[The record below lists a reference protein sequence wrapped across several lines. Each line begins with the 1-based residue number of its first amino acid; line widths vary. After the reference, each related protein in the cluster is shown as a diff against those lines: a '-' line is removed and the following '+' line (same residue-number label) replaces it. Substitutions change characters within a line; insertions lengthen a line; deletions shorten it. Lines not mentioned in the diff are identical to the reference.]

1 MTITF
6 VCTGNTCRSP
16 MAEAVARRLAEAHGL
31 GRAGTPLVA
40 RSAGTASWPGFPA
53 SDGARRAAAA
63 AGLDLESHRSATLT
77 PELVADSDVV
87 VCMGRGH
94 AVAALELG
102 GGARVRLFHDES
114 GSEVEV
120 EDPFGG
126 GRRMYDA
133 ALRELEALVGGLL
146 AELFTEGFARPGPGA
161 SYVLLGDPVAHS
173 LSPKIHNAAFRS
185 ARRQAVYWARP
196 TSAAEC
202 GAVLRATALAGGG
215 GNVTAPLKGA
225 AARSLDAA
233 TAAVRATGACNAFWA
248 RDGVVHG
255 DNTDVEGFLGTWKQ
269 TLGEGGPRVGQDGA
283 GACDAPD
290 PPEGLDVLVL
300 GAGGAARAVLHALL
314 EFGLARR
321 IELWN
326 RTAGRTERMVEGFA
340 RGARRSRVSEQVRAV
355 RGWQGT
361 APDVV
366 VNATAVGMDG
376 KSAPMDLRE
385 LASPPRAVIDLV
397 YGDEPTALVRQ
408 ARAIGVAATDGRD
421 MLSRQ
426 AEASYCCWFD
436 EDPPAGVMAQV
447 LRRRRS

>member
-16 MAEAVARRLAEAHGL
+16 MAEAVARRLADAHGL
-31 GRAGTPLVA
+31 GRTGTPLVA
-40 RSAGTASWPGFPA
+40 RSAGTAAWPGFPA

-87 VCMGRGH
+87 ACMGRGH

-102 GGARVRLFHDES
+102 GGARVRLFRDES

-126 GRRMYDA
+126 GRRLYDA
-133 ALRELEALVGGLL
+133 ALRQLEALVGGLL
-146 AELFTEGFARPGPGA
+146 AGLFTEGFARPGKGA

-173 LSPKIHNAAFRS
+173 LSPTIHNAAFRA

-196 TSAAEC
+196 TSAIEC
-202 GAVLRATALAGGG
+202 GAVLQAIALAGGG

-225 AARSLDAA
+225 AARSLDAP

-255 DNTDVEGFLGTWKQ
+255 DNTDVEGFLGTWRR
-269 TLGEGGPRVGQDGA
+269 TLGEGGPRAGHDDGDA
-283 GACDAPD
+283 GDA
-290 PPEGLDVLVL
+290 PEGLDVLVL

-321 IELWN
+321 VALWN
-326 RTAGRTERMVEGFA
+326 RTAGRAERMLEGFA
-340 RGARRSRVSEQVRAV
+340 SGARRSRVSEEVRAV
-355 RGWQGT
+355 GSWQGT

-376 KSAPMDLRE
+376 KSAPMDLRG
-385 LASPPRAVIDLV
+385 LASIPRAVIDLV

-408 ARAIGVAATDGRD
+408 ARAMGVAATDGRD

-426 AEASYCCWFD
+426 AEASYRCWFD
-436 EDPPAGVMAQV
+436 EDPPAGVMAEA
-447 LRRRRS
+447 LRRKRS

>member
-1 MTITF
+1 
-6 VCTGNTCRSP
+6 
-16 MAEAVARRLAEAHGL
+16 MAEAVARRLADAHGL
-31 GRAGTPLVA
+31 GRTGTPLVA
-40 RSAGTASWPGFPA
+40 RSAGTAAWPGFPA
-53 SDGARRAAAA
+53 SDGARLAAAA

-87 VCMGRGH
+87 ACMGRGH

-102 GGARVRLFHDES
+102 GGARVRLFRDES

-120 EDPFGG
+120 ADPFGG
-126 GRRMYDA
+126 GRRMYEA
-133 ALRELEALVGGLL
+133 ALRQLEALVGGLL
-146 AELFTEGFARPGPGA
+146 AGLFTEGFARPGKGA

-173 LSPKIHNAAFRS
+173 LSPTIHNAAFRS

-196 TSAAEC
+196 TSATEC

-255 DNTDVEGFLGTWKQ
+255 DNTDVEGFLGTWRR
-269 TLGEGGPRVGQDGA
+269 TLGEGSPHAGQDGA
-283 GACDAPD
+283 GARDA
-290 PPEGLDVLVL
+290 PEGLDVLVL

-321 IELWN
+321 IALWN

-340 RGARRSRVSEQVRAV
+340 RGAGRSRLSEQVRAV

-376 KSAPMDLRE
+376 KSAPIDLRG
-385 LASPPRAVIDLV
+385 LASPPQAVIDLV

-408 ARAIGVAATDGRD
+408 ARALGVAATDGRD

-426 AEASYCCWFD
+426 AEASYRCWFD
-436 EDPPAGVMAQV
+436 EDPPPGVMAEA
-447 LRRRRS
+447 LRATPP